1 MSKPRKNSNWASV
14 AVNLSE
20 DDTVYLISIINADIT
35 AMATYPGTM
44 ATYPGKWA
52 IPMQRA
58 LRTRQKLQD
67 ALRNRRREHAKSIDR
82 NQAVAVRTEV

>member
-35 AMATYPGTM
+35 AMATYPG
-44 ATYPGKWA
+44 KWA

-58 LRTRQKLQD
+58 QRTRQKLQD

-82 NQAVAVRTEV
+82 NQTFAVRTEV